1 VSSKKEGAAL
11 VGVGA
16 GACAVCCA
24 GPILAFLAA
33 IGLGT
38 AIGVAVFGSIALVVA
53 AAVAILVVRRRRRQA
68 GACSPVDERSVEI
81 SQRR

>member
-1 VSSKKEGAAL
+1 VSSNKEGAAL

-16 GACAVCCA
+16 AACAVCCA

-38 AIGVAVFGSIALVVA
+38 AIGVAVFGSIALVAA
-53 AAVAILVVRRRRRQA
+53 AAVAILVVRRHRRQA
-68 GACSPVDERSVEI
+68 VACSPVDERSVEI
-81 SQRR
+81 LQRR